1 MWPQWAHIER
11 TKIHM
16 KMDEEIKF
24 RAPKGMRKDLQR
36 AARRLSRPA
45 LKSVTSADVIRE
57 AIAEKIKRV
66 MEHVAA

>member
-1 MWPQWAHIER
+1 
-11 TKIHM
+11 M

-66 MEHVAA
+66 REHVAA